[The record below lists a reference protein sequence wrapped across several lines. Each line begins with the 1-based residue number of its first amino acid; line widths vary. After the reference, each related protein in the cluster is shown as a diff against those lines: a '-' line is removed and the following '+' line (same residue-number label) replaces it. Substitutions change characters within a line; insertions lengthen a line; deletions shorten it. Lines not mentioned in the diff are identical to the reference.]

1 MSRETDRD
9 GGTPQVPDERRKA
22 WGEKYQPRYSG
33 VATFMRCRLLEEPE
47 QWDGIDI
54 GIVGVPFDG
63 GVTNRPGARHGP
75 RHLREQSTLMGT
87 VVHQTGVR
95 PYDLATVADLGDA
108 SIEGVYRLDDAIA
121 DIERHY
127 DRIAAAGILPLTAGG
142 DHSITLPIM
151 RALARARG
159 GPLGLIHFDAHC
171 DTGPELFGH
180 KHHHGGPFKVAVED
194 GALDPKRTIQIGIRG
209 PAEPLWGFSYESG
222 MTVIHIEDLYAMGI
236 PAVVEKA
243 REVAGGGPTYLS
255 FDVDG
260 LDPVYAPGTGT
271 PEVGGFTTFEA
282 QQMLRGLRG
291 LDIVAGD
298 VVEVAPPFDPSGTTG
313 LTGAQMMFEI
323 LCLLAETVGRKKG
336 A

>member
-1 MSRETDRD
+1 MTRD
-9 GGTPQVPDERRKA
+9 DGRGDAVPEERRRA
-22 WGEKYQPRYSG
+22 WGEKYEPRYSG
-33 VATFMRCRLLEEPE
+33 VATFMRRPFLPEPK

-75 RHLREQSTLMGT
+75 RHLREQSTLMGM
-87 VVHQTGVR
+87 VCHQTGVR
-95 PYDLATVADLGDA
+95 PHDLAVAADLGDVP
-108 SIEGVYRLDDAIA
+108 IEGVYRLDDAIM

-127 DRIAAAGILPLTAGG
+127 DRIAAAGLLPLTAGG
-142 DHSITLPIM
+142 DHAITLPIL

-159 GPLGLIHFDAHC
+159 GPLGLVHFDAHC

-222 MTVIHIEDLYAMGI
+222 MTVIHIEDLYEMGI
-236 PAVVEKA
+236 PAVVEKT
-243 REVAGGGPTYLS
+243 REVVGEGPVYVS

-260 LDPVYAPGTGT
+260 LDPVFAPGTGT
-271 PEVGGFTTFEA
+271 PEVGGFTTYEA

-291 LDIVAGD
+291 LDVVAGD
-298 VVEVAPPFDPSGTTG
+298 VVEVSPPFDPSGTTG
-313 LTGAQMMFEI
+313 LNGAQMLFEI
-323 LCLLAETVGRKKG
+323 LCLLAETVGREKVG
-336 A
+336 

>member
-1 MSRETDRD
+1 M
-9 GGTPQVPDERRKA
+9 
-22 WGEKYQPRYSG
+22 
-33 VATFMRCRLLEEPE
+33 
-47 QWDGIDI
+47 
-54 GIVGVPFDG
+54 
-63 GVTNRPGARHGP
+63 
-75 RHLREQSTLMGT
+75 
-87 VVHQTGVR
+87 
-95 PYDLATVADLGDA
+95 A
-108 SIEGVYRLDDAIA
+108 SPSVLV
-121 DIERHY
+121 
-127 DRIAAAGILPLTAGG
+127 
-142 DHSITLPIM
+142 
-151 RALARARG
+151 
-159 GPLGLIHFDAHC
+159 HFDAHC

-194 GALDPKRTIQIGIRG
+194 GALDPERTVQIGIRG

-243 REVAGGGPTYLS
+243 RAVAGDGPTYVS

-271 PEVGGFTTFEA
+271 PEVGGFTTYEA

-336 A
+336 V